1 MSMEASDPL
10 IRSAITQVAADW
22 YAAHRVGPLSDTA
35 RANFL
40 AWLKASPIHIEEY
53 LGVAAVDRTLTGGGA
68 DVDLSVEALVDLAR
82 SDSTGGVMDIASPAA
97 RYHAVR
103 ERAPRRWRFGAAAA
117 ACASLLGVVTF
128 WMVRDFQGSAA
139 IKTYRTAHGQQ
150 GVWPLP
156 DGSTLHVNTDTA
168 VTVHFSS
175 TERLV
180 DVDHGQIAVDVA
192 HDTHRDFRVHAGATD
207 AVAVGTRFDVWRQP
221 DSTLISVVTGQIAVS
236 VQGAT
241 TPAALP
247 NSMRVNAGQQIRVV
261 GGKLPAAAVPTDMRE
276 ATAWL
281 ERKIVFNERP
291 LALVAA
297 EFNRYNSV
305 TFTIEDPALRN
316 LPISGA
322 FDASDTESFAAFLA
336 SLDGVRV
343 DRQATGFDVSR
354 HSPDPTI

>member
-1 MSMEASDPL
+1 MEASDPL

-22 YAAHRVGPLSDTA
+22 YAAHRVGPLSETA

-53 LGVAAVDRTLTGGGA
+53 LGVAAVERTLAGVE
-68 DVDLSVEALVDLAR
+68 VDLSVEALVELAR
-82 SDSTGGVMDIASPAA
+82 NDATGGVMDIASPAA
-97 RYHAVR
+97 RYQAIPQPS
-103 ERAPRRWRFGAAAA
+103 PRRFRFGAAAA

-128 WMVRDFQGSAA
+128 WTVRDFHGSAA
-139 IKTYRTAHGQQ
+139 TKTYRTAHGQQ

-168 VTVHFSS
+168 VTVRFTP

-180 DVDHGQIAVDVA
+180 EVDHGQIAVEVA
-192 HDTHRDFRVHAGATD
+192 HDGARDFHVHAGATD
-207 AVAVGTRFDVWRQP
+207 AVAVGTRFDVWRRS
-221 DSTLISVVTGQIAVS
+221 DATLISVMAGQIAVS
-236 VQGAT
+236 VKGAT
-241 TPAALP
+241 TPATPHSA
-247 NSMRVNAGQQIRVV
+247 MRVKAGQQIRVV
-261 GGKLPAAAVPTDMRE
+261 GGVLPPAPEPTDLRE
-276 ATAWL
+276 TTAWL

-291 LALVAA
+291 LAVVAE

-305 TFTIEDPALRN
+305 TFTIEDPALRA

-322 FDASDTESFAAFLA
+322 FDATDTESFAAFLG

-343 DRQATGFDVSR
+343 DRQPTGFDVSR
-354 HSPDPTI
+354 HPPDPTI